1 MGRVKNFFFR
11 LQSKLA
17 TISTRR
23 GRSDV
28 PFEAVQLVPK
38 LQLGNAHSGS
48 SRFPERQRLKMGTL
62 AVSAVLKTSCVR
74 LEPTLGAEAE
84 LRGRR
89 SQAGAWE
96 RERV

>member
-17 TISTRR
+17 SISTHR
-23 GRSDV
+23 GRSNV

-48 SRFPERQRLKMGTL
+48 SRFPERQSLKMGTL
-62 AVSAVLKTSCVR
+62 AVSAVLETSCVR
-74 LEPTLGAEAE
+74 LDADA
-84 LRGRR
+84 GR
-89 SQAGAWE
+89 
-96 RERV
+96 

>member
-1 MGRVKNFFFR
+1 MSKISFFDSNLR
-11 LQSKLA
+11 LVS
-17 TISTRR
+17 ISTHR

-62 AVSAVLKTSCVR
+62 AVLAVLETSCVR